1 MTNGVRLEG
10 VKKAF
15 KGMEVLKG
23 CSWDCKRG
31 EKVGLVG
38 WNGAGKTTQLRIIT
52 GEMEADEGEV
62 MLADKVKIGYL
73 TQEFEVKET
82 NTVREEFM
90 ASFGEES
97 KVLADTERIQ
107 KALESEPSMELMTIL
122 LEKLDELQKKGRK
135 TRSLQHGAR
144 D

>member
-1 MTNGVRLEG
+1 M
-10 VKKAF
+10 
-15 KGMEVLKG
+15 
-23 CSWDCKRG
+23 
-31 EKVGLVG
+31 G

-90 ASFGEES
+90 ASFS
-97 KVLADTERIQ
+97 A
-107 KALESEPSMELMTIL
+107 
-122 LEKLDELQKKGRK
+122 
-135 TRSLQHGAR
+135 RSR
-144 D
+144 R